1 MIDNEIIKLYCTSIS
16 LSFSLAC
23 HHLLLSVGQFW
34 FRNRMYRYLFFKWVL
49 TSWPL
54 YPFLDHRVHIWM
66 KAGYTPQ
73 EPSAVLWRFFGK
85 FLSNYCLNL
94 YNLSKCW
101 WALFRW
107 WGNPSI
113 HLTCMAH
120 QDADYTA
127 WLLHWCSL
135 GCPQLKGTP
144 TCEFCCTAQCHK
156 CLKTWGSSGM

>member
-1 MIDNEIIKLYCTSIS
+1 MQCQIYCTSIS

-34 FRNRMYRYLFFKWVL
+34 FRNRMYLFFKWVL
-49 TSWPL
+49 TSWLL
-54 YPFLDHRVHIWM
+54 YPFLDHRQGAHLDE
-66 KAGYTPQ
+66 GRLH
-73 EPSAVLWRFFGK
+73 PSRT
-85 FLSNYCLNL
+85 LSSALKVFWQISLKLLSKSIYS
-94 YNLSKCW
+94 NLSKCW
-101 WALFRW
+101 WALLRW